1 MTPAPGDLAVLDSPL
16 GRELLSSTIPARVA
30 YVTGSGEP
38 RVVPLWFHWNGV
50 ELVVST
56 FAGSPKLGHLRTGD
70 RLAVSID
77 TEVFPYA
84 ALQLRGRVTV
94 TPFDGVVP
102 EYLMAARR
110 YLGADGETFVNNI
123 QPVPRMTR
131 IALRPEW
138 ARAMDMR
145 G

>member
-1 MTPAPGDLAVLDSPL
+1 MSLTPGDLAVLQSPL

-30 YVTGSGEP
+30 YVTSTGEP
-38 RVVPLWFHWNGV
+38 RVVPLWFHWNSI
-50 ELVVST
+50 EFVVST

-84 ALQLRGRVTV
+84 ALQLRGPVTV

-110 YLGADGETFVNNI
+110 YLGDNGETFVNNI
-123 QPVPRMTR
+123 QPPPQMVR
-131 IALRPEW
+131 IAMRPDW

-145 G
+145 S